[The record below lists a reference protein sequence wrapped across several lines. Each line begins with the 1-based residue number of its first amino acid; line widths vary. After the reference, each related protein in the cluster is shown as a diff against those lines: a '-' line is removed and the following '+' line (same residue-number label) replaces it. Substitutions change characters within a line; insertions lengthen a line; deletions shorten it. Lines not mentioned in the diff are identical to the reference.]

1 MLQRFVKPVIFVL
14 FFLAIVT
21 CAIVTG
27 RGESFTNSFI
37 LGRYADFATQSPLL
51 SLLLL
56 IVALPP
62 ALLVVLVPEPVA
74 ITLAVSDAGFWP
86 GLLLSLWGMLAAGG
100 SACLLTRALLH
111 PALHRYMAVR
121 RHEGRTLARK
131 AVLPIE
137 FCLALTALCLIAQM
151 PVVAAGF
158 LLGLCGM
165 RSKAFCLTAFPF
177 VFARAAMQG
186 LATCEAGLFDLVAL
200 GVLGTL
206 LGVAYLYWISLLLR
220 RRLASEGRRQ
230 AQAPVIQPVQR
241 SRNRSLE
248 DIDIEEIEA
257 PAAPARESLA
267 LDSVLLVCV
276 TEQGDEDTAS
286 LVVNEARRLGLRV
299 VVCSLVPEVAGME
312 TPVSGGFA
320 DRDRV
325 RDLDELFVRAFQ
337 EGAARV
343 LAVRAISPL
352 IRRDLLEQATALL
365 PRHGLVL
372 GACRNGFYLVG
383 LCRSMGG
390 RRYEHGLLTGRT
402 FESEIAFSLAGLAPH
417 PGQLPQLPTSAS
429 LRPMVSVIVV
439 ADANQGTLSRTI
451 AHARRAPWTECL
463 VVVPPMAADLA
474 EEATAAGAE
483 VLTLADLTGLAQAV
497 QASRGKFLLFVR
509 DGVQLPENFDEAV
522 WQTMQ
527 QEKCR
532 VGGFSLPR
540 SVPAMQRTLR
550 WLGTAIKPGTL
561 SSPGLDQGLFLRRED
576 YALFGGF
583 ASRDETKAVTQLV
596 ARAAH
601 VGRVIVHNARVQ
613 ICEPDPERVKAQ
625 AAGTGLSGTIGRAG
639 QARGLVRSA
648 RERMEHFFAR
658 GRQKQACAEALAGQ
672 AAAGQG
678 TPDAVSGEAG
688 RPSVAGEVARL
699 LEGCDHCGRC
709 THVSPMLHK
718 YRMDL
723 ADLPSHPLLAWHCF
737 LCNACTEAC
746 HKGIDATGL
755 VRLLRAEHVRRH
767 GNRVARPGHTR
778 TVTLA
783 RILPVY
789 TRSALPGK
797 NLLLDADFCCAYP
810 QTAIA
815 LADRLKNA
823 RVGVI
828 LADCGARAA
837 DLGMEDVQRRRLET
851 LRKAMEK
858 QGVTTLYTLSP
869 ATHRYLVAM
878 GVSVEPVYTLLK
890 KLEMVPVRMEG
901 RQMLVPCADR
911 SRRVFAKALAPL
923 LSGEVR
929 EIGVPCCGGGGEAS
943 VLEPGLAAA
952 LKRAVRQQVRDER
965 VLTTCTQCALT
976 LTKAGIATDHALSV
990 LLGCRERAR
999 TGLGQM
1005 KALGQT
1011 IMAVAGLSLPADEGA
1026 GKKGLAARLL
1036 GRLGRKEAAGAAAD
1050 ARAAAAPGLDIHM
1063 DDRSEIASAPKSQ
1076 ESRERPA
1083 QAAEVSASD
1092 RVSVQDST
1100 PLSFGDGQTAREE
1113 SSQAEEKPQ
1122 AADLPEADLPEAD
1135 LPEADRLGEKGA
1147 VRLAGLQG
1155 AAETPDRTEGQE
1167 GPAEAAVAAGSDTS
1181 ADTEAATVSETAQTA
1196 AAHTVAETAAEP
1208 ATNVQAAPDVQAG
1221 AARAEEEAGEAGQ
1234 DPGSEAPQPE
1244 AVQPEAVSVDVSQ
1257 PEAVQAEAAGEAAR
1271 QGAESDAAA
1280 AGGQAG
1286 TASADAG
1293 DQKDAATAA
1302 PAAEAVTTEAAGATP
1317 EAAAMVA
1324 DPEAAAT
1331 AAEAGQKAA
1340 EQGEI
1345 GQNAP
1350 GQSEPEQPG
1359 AGQGEAGQPEA
1370 VPTETLP
1377 TAAVQ
1382 SEAEQSQTERLL
1394 TEDSQPQAPRLRSA
1408 VSLKDYK
1415 KH

>member
-1 MLQRFVKPVIFVL
+1 
-14 FFLAIVT
+14 
-21 CAIVTG
+21 
-27 RGESFTNSFI
+27 
-37 LGRYADFATQSPLL
+37 
-51 SLLLL
+51 
-56 IVALPP
+56 
-62 ALLVVLVPEPVA
+62 
-74 ITLAVSDAGFWP
+74 
-86 GLLLSLWGMLAAGG
+86 
-100 SACLLTRALLH
+100 
-111 PALHRYMAVR
+111 
-121 RHEGRTLARK
+121 
-131 AVLPIE
+131 
-137 FCLALTALCLIAQM
+137 
-151 PVVAAGF
+151 
-158 LLGLCGM
+158 
-165 RSKAFCLTAFPF
+165 
-177 VFARAAMQG
+177 
-186 LATCEAGLFDLVAL
+186 
-200 GVLGTL
+200 
-206 LGVAYLYWISLLLR
+206 
-220 RRLASEGRRQ
+220 
-230 AQAPVIQPVQR
+230 
-241 SRNRSLE
+241 
-248 DIDIEEIEA
+248 
-257 PAAPARESLA
+257 
-267 LDSVLLVCV
+267 
-276 TEQGDEDTAS
+276 
-286 LVVNEARRLGLRV
+286 
-299 VVCSLVPEVAGME
+299 
-312 TPVSGGFA
+312 
-320 DRDRV
+320 
-325 RDLDELFVRAFQ
+325 
-337 EGAARV
+337 
-343 LAVRAISPL
+343 
-352 IRRDLLEQATALL
+352 
-365 PRHGLVL
+365 
-372 GACRNGFYLVG
+372 
-383 LCRSMGG
+383 
-390 RRYEHGLLTGRT
+390 
-402 FESEIAFSLAGLAPH
+402 
-417 PGQLPQLPTSAS
+417 
-429 LRPMVSVIVV
+429 
-439 ADANQGTLSRTI
+439 
-451 AHARRAPWTECL
+451 
-463 VVVPPMAADLA
+463 
-474 EEATAAGAE
+474 
-483 VLTLADLTGLAQAV
+483 
-497 QASRGKFLLFVR
+497 
-509 DGVQLPENFDEAV
+509 
-522 WQTMQ
+522 
-527 QEKCR
+527 
-532 VGGFSLPR
+532 
-540 SVPAMQRTLR
+540 
-550 WLGTAIKPGTL
+550 
-561 SSPGLDQGLFLRRED
+561 
-576 YALFGGF
+576 
-583 ASRDETKAVTQLV
+583 
-596 ARAAH
+596 
-601 VGRVIVHNARVQ
+601 
-613 ICEPDPERVKAQ
+613 
-625 AAGTGLSGTIGRAG
+625 
-639 QARGLVRSA
+639 
-648 RERMEHFFAR
+648 
-658 GRQKQACAEALAGQ
+658 
-672 AAAGQG
+672 
-678 TPDAVSGEAG
+678 
-688 RPSVAGEVARL
+688 
-699 LEGCDHCGRC
+699 
-709 THVSPMLHK
+709 
-718 YRMDL
+718 
-723 ADLPSHPLLAWHCF
+723 
-737 LCNACTEAC
+737 
-746 HKGIDATGL
+746 
-755 VRLLRAEHVRRH
+755 
-767 GNRVARPGHTR
+767 
-778 TVTLA
+778 
-783 RILPVY
+783 
-789 TRSALPGK
+789 
-797 NLLLDADFCCAYP
+797 
-810 QTAIA
+810 
-815 LADRLKNA
+815 
-823 RVGVI
+823 
-828 LADCGARAA
+828 
-837 DLGMEDVQRRRLET
+837 
-851 LRKAMEK
+851 
-858 QGVTTLYTLSP
+858 
-869 ATHRYLVAM
+869 M

-1135 LPEADRLGEKGA
+1135 RLGEKGA

-1181 ADTEAATVSETAQTA
+1181 ADTEAATVSETVQTA

-1208 ATNVQAAPDVQAG
+1208 ATNVQVAPDVQAG

-1234 DPGSEAPQPE
+1234 DPGSEAPQSE

>member
-27 RGESFTNSFI
+27 RGESFTNPFI

-74 ITLAVSDAGFWP
+74 ITLAVSDTGFWP
-86 GLLLSLWGMLAAGG
+86 GLLLSLWGLLAAGG

-121 RHEGRTLARK
+121 RHEGRTLSRK

-137 FCLALTALCLIAQM
+137 FCLALTALCLTAQM

-177 VFARAAMQG
+177 AFARAAMQG
-186 LATCEAGLFDLVAL
+186 LATCEAGLFDLIAL

-206 LGVAYLYWISLLLR
+206 LALAFLYWILLLFR
-220 RRLASEGRRQ
+220 RRLASERQ
-230 AQAPVIQPVQR
+230 KSAQAPVIQPVQR

-257 PAAPARESLA
+257 PAASVRDTLA

-286 LVVNEARRLGLRV
+286 LVVSEARRLGLRV
-299 VVCSLVPEVAGME
+299 VVCSLVPEIPGTELPGFSGSVI
-312 TPVSGGFA
+312 TGGFA
-320 DRDRV
+320 DRECV
-325 RDLDELFVRAFQ
+325 HDLDELFVRGFQ

-343 LAVRAISPL
+343 LAVRAVSPL
-352 IRRDLLEQATALL
+352 IRKGLLEQAIALL

-372 GACRNGFYLVG
+372 GSCASGFYLVG

-390 RRYEHGLLTGRT
+390 RRYERGLLKGRT

-417 PGQLPQLPTSAS
+417 PGQLPQLPTSAA

-439 ADANQGTLSRTI
+439 ADMNQGTLARTI
-451 AHARRAPWTECL
+451 AHALRAPWTECL
-463 VVVPPMAADLA
+463 VCVPPMASDLA

-483 VLTLADLTGLAQAV
+483 VLALADLTGLGQAV

-550 WLGTAIKPGTL
+550 WLGTAIRPGTL
-561 SSPGLDQGLFLRRED
+561 SSPGFDQGLFLRRED
-576 YALFGGF
+576 YVLFGGF
-583 ASRDETKAVTQLV
+583 ADRDETRAVTRLV

-613 ICEPDPERVKAQ
+613 ICEPDPELVKA
-625 AAGTGLSGTIGRAG
+625 AAARSGRSG
-639 QARGLVRSA
+639 QSGQSARGLVRSA
-648 RERMEHFFAR
+648 RERMEDFFAR
-658 GRQKQACAEALAGQ
+658 GRRKEASES
-672 AAAGQG
+672 AAA
-678 TPDAVSGEAG
+678 PDQAG
-688 RPSVAGEVARL
+688 DTAGSETGLGADSSRPSVAEEVERL
-699 LEGCDHCGRC
+699 LEPCDHCGRC

-718 YRMDL
+718 YKMDL
-723 ADLPSHPLLAWHCF
+723 ADLPRHPLLAWHCF

-778 TVTLA
+778 TVTMA
-783 RILPVY
+783 RSLPVY

-810 QTAIA
+810 ETAIA
-815 LADRLKNA
+815 LADRLKKA
-823 RVGVI
+823 HVGVV

-837 DLGMEDVQRRRLET
+837 DLGMEEVQKRRLEA
-851 LRKAMEK
+851 LRKAMDK
-858 QGVTTLYTLSP
+858 QCVTGLYTLSP

-878 GVSVEPVYTLLK
+878 GVSVEPVYTLIK
-890 KLEMVPVRMEG
+890 KLDLAPLNMDGYR
-901 RQMLVPCADR
+901 MLVPCADR
-911 SRRVFAKALAPL
+911 ARRVFARALAPL
-923 LSGEVR
+923 LAGEVR

-952 LKRAVRQQVRDER
+952 LKKAVRQQVREER

-976 LTKAGIATDHALSV
+976 LTKAGIATDHPLSV

-999 TGLGQM
+999 TGLGQL

-1011 IMAVAGLSLPADEGA
+1011 IMAVAGLSLPADEAADRKG
-1026 GKKGLAARLL
+1026 GLAARLL
-1036 GRLGRKEAAGAAAD
+1036 GRLGRKEEKAAAAAGKGTAAGD
-1050 ARAAAAPGLDIHM
+1050 KTEAAPGLDIHM
-1063 DDRSEIASAPKSQ
+1063 DLQRDTPLEA
-1076 ESRERPA
+1076 A
-1083 QAAEVSASD
+1083 QAQAQATGSRADEVLPDPEAK
-1092 RVSVQDST
+1092 Q
-1100 PLSFGDGQTAREE
+1100 GAGTALDKGEGT
-1113 SSQAEEKPQ
+1113 PQ
-1122 AADLPEADLPEAD
+1122 AAQLQESILPERPRPEA
-1135 LPEADRLGEKGA
+1135 ERLGGNGA
-1147 VRLAGLQG
+1147 VRLSSLRTQ
-1155 AAETPDRTEGQE
+1155 AER
-1167 GPAEAAVAAGSDTS
+1167 S
-1181 ADTEAATVSETAQTA
+1181 
-1196 AAHTVAETAAEP
+1196 
-1208 ATNVQAAPDVQAG
+1208 
-1221 AARAEEEAGEAGQ
+1221 EEAN
-1234 DPGSEAPQPE
+1234 
-1244 AVQPEAVSVDVSQ
+1244 
-1257 PEAVQAEAAGEAAR
+1257 
-1271 QGAESDAAA
+1271 GAEK
-1280 AGGQAG
+1280 
-1286 TASADAG
+1286 ADN
-1293 DQKDAATAA
+1293 
-1302 PAAEAVTTEAAGATP
+1302 AV
-1317 EAAAMVA
+1317 
-1324 DPEAAAT
+1324 T
-1331 AAEAGQKAA
+1331 AAEAASVTASERAPESAA
-1340 EQGEI
+1340 ELPAEPQVQAGLEEAARDEAHAQQPETSQADTVTEPAEALAAAEAAPLAASLAEPEVQDELKETDAATPAAADVPNEAQAEKGGKGAEASSAPEARDHGTDAEETSPVGSTPESAAGHSQSEHPQSEHSEQTKTGQAQSGAPEAGQAEAVEI
-1345 GQNAP
+1345 GSD
-1350 GQSEPEQPG
+1350 QSADQS
-1359 AGQGEAGQPEA
+1359 AGQGAEGQA
-1370 VPTETLP
+1370 V
-1377 TAAVQ
+1377 
-1382 SEAEQSQTERLL
+1382 SEPDSQTEAGL
-1394 TEDSQPQAPRLRSA
+1394 TEDGLNEGPLAETAQMQGPRLRAA

-1415 KH
+1415 RQS